1 MSQFLDHL
9 KPFAIEL
16 DGFLKDLLDKKIN
29 IDNELKDSIIYSSI
43 GSGKRIRGYLSC
55 EIANFFHAD
64 KSNALKLASAIEL
77 IHTYSLIHDDL
88 PALDNDDYR
97 RNKPSN
103 HKQFSESTAILSGD
117 ALQSL
122 AFEILSDKMEKIDTN
137 KQLKLINHL
146 SNNIG
151 PNGMIGGQI
160 IDINSKEN
168 QLSIDEVDVMHNLKT
183 ANLFSFSCQSGAI
196 IGNANDKEVDAF
208 ENYGRN
214 FGIVFQIIDDVLD
227 KIGDPENIGK
237 TLGKD
242 EINKNKT
249 YLNFYS
255 IEECFEIAGKYS
267 EKAINSL
274 NIFDQLPEVFI
285 NALDFIKSRKF

>member
-1 MSQFLDHL
+1 MSQFLDQLKAFASEIDNHL
-9 KPFAIEL
+9 HNLINEKISIE
-16 DGFLKDLLDKKIN
+16 
-29 IDNELKDSIIYSSI
+29 NELKEAILYSSV
-43 GSGKRIRGYLSC
+43 GSGKRIRSYLSWQ
-55 EIANFFHAD
+55 IANFFGAD
-64 KSNALKLASAIEL
+64 KSNAFKLASAIEL

-103 HKQFSESTAILSGD
+103 HKKFSESTAILSGD

-122 AFEILSDKMEKIDTN
+122 AFEILSDEMKDIDAN
-137 KQLKLINHL
+137 KQIKLINCL
-146 SNNIG
+146 SNKIG
-151 PNGMIGGQI
+151 PVGMVGGQI
-160 IDINSKEN
+160 IDLSSKLN
-168 QLSIDEVDVMHNLKT
+168 QLSIDEVNEMHNLKT

-196 IGNANDKEVDAF
+196 IGKANKSEIEAF
-208 ENYGRN
+208 EQYGRN
-214 FGIVFQIIDDVLD
+214 FGITFQIIDDVLD
-227 KIGDPENIGK
+227 KVGDPENIGK

-242 EINKNKT
+242 EINQNKT

-255 IEECFEIAGKYS
+255 IEESLQIAEKYS

-274 NIFDQLPEVFI
+274 NMFDQLPEVFI

>member
-64 KSNALKLASAIEL
+64 KSDALKLASAIEL

-168 QLSIDEVDVMHNLKT
+168 QLSIDEVNIMHNLKT
-183 ANLFSFSCQSGAI
+183 ANLFSFSCRSGAI

-242 EINKNKT
+242 EINQNKT

-267 EKAINSL
+267 DKAINSL

-285 NALDFIKSRKF
+285 NALDFIKLRKF

>member
-1 MSQFLDHL
+1 MSQFLGQLKAFASEIDNHL
-9 KPFAIEL
+9 HNLINEKISIE
-16 DGFLKDLLDKKIN
+16 
-29 IDNELKDSIIYSSI
+29 NELKEAILYSSV
-43 GSGKRIRGYLSC
+43 GSGKRIRGYLSWQ
-55 EIANFFHAD
+55 IANFFGAD
-64 KSNALKLASAIEL
+64 RSNAFKLASAIEL

-103 HKQFSESTAILSGD
+103 HKKFSESTAILSGD

-122 AFEILSDKMEKIDTN
+122 AFEILSDEMKDIEAN
-137 KQLKLINHL
+137 KQIKLINCL
-146 SNNIG
+146 SNKIG
-151 PNGMIGGQI
+151 PIGMVGGQI
-160 IDINSKEN
+160 IDLSSKKN
-168 QLSIDEVDVMHNLKT
+168 QLSIDEVNEMHNLKT

-196 IGNANDKEVDAF
+196 IGKANKSEIEAF
-208 ENYGRN
+208 EQYGRN
-214 FGIVFQIIDDVLD
+214 FGVAFQIIDDVLD
-227 KIGDPENIGK
+227 KVGDPENIGK

-242 EINKNKT
+242 EINQNKT

-255 IEECFEIAGKYS
+255 IEESLEIAEKYS

-274 NIFDQLPEVFI
+274 NMFDQLPEVFI

>member
-1 MSQFLDHL
+1 MNQFLDHL

>member
-1 MSQFLDHL
+1 MNQFLDHL

-64 KSNALKLASAIEL
+64 KSDALKLASAIEL

-168 QLSIDEVDVMHNLKT
+168 QLSIDEVNIMHNLKT

-214 FGIVFQIIDDVLD
+214 LGIVFQIIDDVLD

-242 EINKNKT
+242 EINQNKT

-267 EKAINSL
+267 DKAINSL

-285 NALDFIKSRKF
+285 NALDFIKLRKF

>member
-146 SNNIG
+146 ANNIG

-168 QLSIDEVDVMHNLKT
+168 QLSIDEVNVMHNLKT

-255 IEECFEIAGKYS
+255 IEECSGWIGRTNLWEIRLRLRISNNEYKCS
-267 EKAINSL
+267 
-274 NIFDQLPEVFI
+274 
-285 NALDFIKSRKF
+285 

>member
-16 DGFLKDLLDKKIN
+16 DEFLKDLLDKKIN

-168 QLSIDEVDVMHNLKT
+168 QLSIDEVNIMHNLKT
-183 ANLFSFSCQSGAI
+183 ANLFSFSCRSGAI

-214 FGIVFQIIDDVLD
+214 LGIVFQIIDDVLD

-237 TLGKD
+237 TLCKD
-242 EINKNKT
+242 EINQNKT

-267 EKAINSL
+267 DKAINSL

>member
-1 MSQFLDHL
+1 MNQFLDHL

-64 KSNALKLASAIEL
+64 KSDALKLASAIEL

-242 EINKNKT
+242 ETNQNKT

>member
-1 MSQFLDHL
+1 MNQFLDHL
-9 KPFAIEL
+9 KPFAIEI
-16 DGFLKDLLDKKIN
+16 DGYLTDLLDKKIS
-29 IDNELKDSIIYSSI
+29 IENELKDSIIYSSI
-43 GSGKRIRGYLSC
+43 GSGKRIRGYLSW
-55 EIANFFHAD
+55 EIANFFGAD
-64 KSNALKLASAIEL
+64 KSDALKLASTIEL

-122 AFEILSDKMEKIDTN
+122 AFEILSDEMEKIDTN
-137 KQLKLINHL
+137 KQIKLISLL

-151 PNGMIGGQI
+151 PNGMVGGQI

-168 QLSIDEVDVMHNLKT
+168 QLSIDEVNTMHDLKT
-183 ANLFSFSCQSGAI
+183 ANLFSFSCQSGAM
-196 IGNANDKEVDAF
+196 IGKANNQEIDAF
-208 ENYGRN
+208 KNYGRN

-227 KIGDPENIGK
+227 KVGDPDNIGK

-242 EINKNKT
+242 EINQNKT
-249 YLNFYS
+249 YLNYYS
-255 IEECFEIAGKYS
+255 IQECLDIAGKYS

>member
-1 MSQFLDHL
+1 MNQFLDHL

-64 KSNALKLASAIEL
+64 KSDALKLASAIEL

-214 FGIVFQIIDDVLD
+214 LGIVFQIIDDVLD

-242 EINKNKT
+242 EINQNKT

>member
-1 MSQFLDHL
+1 MNQFLDHL

-55 EIANFFHAD
+55 EIANFFRAD
-64 KSNALKLASAIEL
+64 KSDALKLASAIEL

-227 KIGDPENIGK
+227 KIGDPEYIGK

-242 EINKNKT
+242 EINQNKT

>member
-146 SNNIG
+146 ANNIG

-168 QLSIDEVDVMHNLKT
+168 QLSIDEVNVMHNLKT

>member
-1 MSQFLDHL
+1 MNQFLDHL

-55 EIANFFHAD
+55 EIANFFRAD
-64 KSNALKLASAIEL
+64 KSDALKLASAIEL

-122 AFEILSDKMEKIDTN
+122 AFEILSDKMEKIDAN

-168 QLSIDEVDVMHNLKT
+168 KLSIDEVNIMHNLKT
-183 ANLFSFSCQSGAI
+183 ANLFCFSCQSGAI

-242 EINKNKT
+242 ETNQNKT

>member
-29 IDNELKDSIIYSSI
+29 IDNELKDSIIYSST

-64 KSNALKLASAIEL
+64 KSDALKLASAIEL

-227 KIGDPENIGK
+227 KIGDPEYIGK

-242 EINKNKT
+242 EINQNKT

>member
-16 DGFLKDLLDKKIN
+16 DEFLTDLLDKKIN
-29 IDNELKDSIIYSSI
+29 INNELKDSIIYSSI
-43 GSGKRIRGYLSC
+43 GHGKRIRGYLSC
-55 EIANFFHAD
+55 EIANFFDAN
-64 KSNALKLASAIEL
+64 KSDALKLASAIEL

-122 AFEILSDKMEKIDTN
+122 AFEILSDKMEIIDTN
-137 KQLKLINHL
+137 KQLKLINYL

-151 PNGMIGGQI
+151 PNGMVGGQI

-168 QLSIDEVDVMHNLKT
+168 QLSIDEVNVMHNLKT

-227 KIGDPENIGK
+227 QVGDPENIGK

-242 EINKNKT
+242 KINQNKT

-255 IEECFEIAGKYS
+255 IEECLEIAAKYS

>member
-1 MSQFLDHL
+1 MNQFLDHL

-64 KSNALKLASAIEL
+64 KSDALKLASAIEL

-168 QLSIDEVDVMHNLKT
+168 QLSIDEVNIMHNLKT
-183 ANLFSFSCQSGAI
+183 ANLFSFSCRSGAI

-227 KIGDPENIGK
+227 KVGDPDNIGK

-242 EINKNKT
+242 EINQNKT
-249 YLNFYS
+249 YLNYYS
-255 IEECFEIAGKYS
+255 IQECLDIAGKYS

-285 NALDFIKSRKF
+285 NALDFIKLRKF

>member
-1 MSQFLDHL
+1 MNQFLDQLKAFASEIDNHL
-9 KPFAIEL
+9 HNLINEKISIE
-16 DGFLKDLLDKKIN
+16 
-29 IDNELKDSIIYSSI
+29 NELKEAILYSSV
-43 GSGKRIRGYLSC
+43 GSGKRIRSYLSWQ
-55 EIANFFHAD
+55 IANFFGAD
-64 KSNALKLASAIEL
+64 KSNAFKLASAIEL

-103 HKQFSESTAILSGD
+103 HKKFNESTAILSGD

-122 AFEILSDKMEKIDTN
+122 AFEILSDEMKDIDAN
-137 KQLKLINHL
+137 KQIKLINCL
-146 SNNIG
+146 SNKIG
-151 PNGMIGGQI
+151 PVGMVGGQI
-160 IDINSKEN
+160 IDLSSKLN
-168 QLSIDEVDVMHNLKT
+168 QLSIDEVNEMHNLKT

-196 IGNANDKEVDAF
+196 IGKANKSEIEAF
-208 ENYGRN
+208 EQYGRN
-214 FGIVFQIIDDVLD
+214 FGVAFQIIDDVLD
-227 KIGDPENIGK
+227 KVGDPENIGK

-242 EINKNKT
+242 EINQNKT

-255 IEECFEIAGKYS
+255 IEESLEIAEEYS

-274 NIFDQLPEVFI
+274 NMFDQLPEVFI